1 MYQLR
6 QIEMYFNLK
15 DTHFMTEISD
25 SRISVLQRM

>member
-15 DTHFMTEISD
+15 ETHFLFMTQISD
-25 SRISVLQRM
+25 SRITVL